1 MPEKKRIRKIWTGK
15 DPSESIDEAIEL
27 LKTIKNDLISE
38 DKDHFHHSEDEGHF
52 HYYEL
57 IGIKIVYDVEE

>member
-1 MPEKKRIRKIWTGK
+1 MPDKKRVRKKWDGK
-15 DPSESIDEAIEL
+15 EAVENIDEAREL

-38 DKDHFHHSEDEGHF
+38 DENHLHHSEDEGHF